1 MSADKLQVQALVRI
15 AKPSHLTVSKIAV
28 SGTTATV
35 THDAASGAAIQV
47 GDTFSLSN
55 FGYVDSIQPP
65 KLEDKTWTVTSV
77 VGATSFTFNP
87 TTPVTAGISDATYT
101 MLSTQRGL
109 VSFWP
114 ASSTNYNKREAVPT
128 IDSSTNSFKITSD
141 PMTGEYNKRRQE
153 QCSCNV

>member
-47 GDTFSLSN
+47 GDTFRLSN
-55 FGYVDSIQPP
+55 FGYADSIQPP
-65 KLEDKTWTVTSV
+65 KLEDKTWIVASV

-87 TTPVTAGISDATYT
+87 TTAGIGDATYT

-141 PMTGEYNKRRQE
+141 PMTGKYNKATQE
-153 QCSCNV
+153 QCSCNYR